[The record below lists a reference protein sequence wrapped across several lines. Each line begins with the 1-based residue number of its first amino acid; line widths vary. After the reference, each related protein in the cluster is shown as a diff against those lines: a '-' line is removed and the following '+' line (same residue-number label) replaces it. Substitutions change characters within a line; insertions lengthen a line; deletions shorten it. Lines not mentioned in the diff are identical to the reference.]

1 MDELSYTGTSARP
14 KRKIPKRLIIF
25 IIFFII
31 IIALI
36 AGIVFFVTRDSSEES
51 SVNEQTITL
60 PEETNE
66 EAPVVTEE
74 ETPTPEVTEEI
85 TPSKAAT
92 PSKAPSPSGSASST
106 SNSSVKVAV
115 QNGSGESGVAG
126 TASNLVKE
134 AGFTI
139 ASTGNADSF
148 DYEDVTIK
156 IKASKKSFLP
166 DLEDSLSG
174 DYTIGATS
182 SDLPE
187 STSYDAL
194 VIIGK

>member
-1 MDELSYTGTSARP
+1 MDDLSYSTTPARP

-31 IIALI
+31 ILALI
-36 AGIVFFVTRDSSEES
+36 GGLIFFVTRDSSESNET
-51 SVNEQTITL
+51 EQTITL
-60 PEETNE
+60 PEETQTE
-66 EAPVVTEE
+66 EQPVVTEE
-74 ETPTPEVTEEI
+74 ESPTPEETEAPTKAT
-85 TPSKAAT
+85 TPT
-92 PSKAPSPSGSASST
+92 KAPTPSGSTSST

-139 ASTGNADSF
+139 ASTGNADNF

-156 IKASKKSFLP
+156 IKASKKSFLS

-174 DYTIGATS
+174 DYTIGTTS

-194 VIIGK
+194 VIVGK